1 MINSKS
7 SYLQRYG
14 KKKKKE
20 KIFKKKKHLPTFCH
34 KINPLF
40 LQIIGIFTILM
51 LIFPN
56 PMLIFLNF
64 MKNFIK
70 NYTLSISFH
79 YLCNQKSDIRLS
91 GKALFHLIRWNNSI
105 NQFKKV

>member
-1 MINSKS
+1 
-7 SYLQRYG
+7 
-14 KKKKKE
+14 
-20 KIFKKKKHLPTFCH
+20 
-34 KINPLF
+34 
-40 LQIIGIFTILM
+40 
-51 LIFPN
+51 
-56 PMLIFLNF
+56 MLIFLNL

-105 NQFKKV
+105 NQSIQKSLEDLKNCLITVSNGTKQCKAS

>member
-1 MINSKS
+1 
-7 SYLQRYG
+7 
-14 KKKKKE
+14 
-20 KIFKKKKHLPTFCH
+20 
-34 KINPLF
+34 
-40 LQIIGIFTILM
+40 
-51 LIFPN
+51 
-56 PMLIFLNF
+56 

-105 NQFKKV
+105 NQSINSKKFRRLKKLFNTVSNGTKQCKASRR

>member
-20 KIFKKKKHLPTFCH
+20 KIFKKKNIFLHFVTKS
-34 KINPLF
+34 IPLF
-40 LQIIGIFTILM
+40 LQIIATFTIPM
-51 LIFPN
+51 LIISN

-79 YLCNQKSDIRLS
+79 
-91 GKALFHLIRWNNSI
+91 
-105 NQFKKV
+105 

>member
-14 KKKKKE
+14 KKKE
-20 KIFKKKKHLPTFCH
+20 KRENIQEKKHLPTFCH

-56 PMLIFLNF
+56 SMLIFPIPMLIFLNL
-64 MKNFIK
+64 MKKFIK

-79 YLCNQKSDIRLS
+79 
-91 GKALFHLIRWNNSI
+91 
-105 NQFKKV
+105 

>member
-1 MINSKS
+1 
-7 SYLQRYG
+7 
-14 KKKKKE
+14 
-20 KIFKKKKHLPTFCH
+20 
-34 KINPLF
+34 
-40 LQIIGIFTILM
+40 
-51 LIFPN
+51 
-56 PMLIFLNF
+56 MLIFLNF

-91 GKALFHLIRWNNSI
+91 GKSLFHLIRWNNSI